1 MTNCYSFL
9 VDEASVW
16 SIPRLARPCG
26 LRSCPIDEI
35 FGGHSVNCQFDNQW
49 EVLCKTIGTSEFAME
64 IEEDIIWVV
73 GVGGQHH

>member
-16 SIPRLARPCG
+16 SIPRLDCLCG
-26 LRSCPIDEI
+26 MCSCLIDEI
-35 FGGHSVNCQFDNQW
+35 FCRHSVNCKFDNQS
-49 EVLCKTIGTSEFAME
+49 EVLYKIIGSSELAME